1 MSVNFKLGSARFGA
15 NVAVVDLVNFHLSVN
30 SNKNL
35 QANSASANFSANFG
49 KNSQVSSANSAVFA
63 NSVLF
68 SMMMHTLVC

>member
-1 MSVNFKLGSARFGA
+1 MSVNFKLGLARFGA
-15 NVAVVDLVNFHLSVN
+15 NVALVDLVNFHLSVN

-35 QANSASANFSANFG
+35 QANSASVNFG
-49 KNSQVSSANSAVFA
+49 KNSQVSSVNSAVFA